1 MARAEEPGDSLAL
14 RHRFG
19 RRAVEVAGE
28 DAPVL
33 ANAALVLAR
42 FGEDIEPMMALVDRS
57 LALAASS
64 WVCGE
69 IATTYATTGIPVSV
83 APAQRRAMTPS
94 STSTMTGVL
103 SSVILI
109 RGSSESREA
118 RARNIPGTHV
128 SITCQSDLPVPAM
141 FDCELPFEGL
151 ADAAKTKD
159 FCGV

>member
-1 MARAEEPGDSLAL
+1 LIVTGNLLVTNGSLGRQEATVNRSMNNL
-14 RHRFG
+14 RG
-19 RRAVEVAGE
+19 VAVM
-28 DAPVL
+28 D
-33 ANAALVLAR
+33 
-42 FGEDIEPMMALVDRS
+42 
-57 LALAASS
+57 
-64 WVCGE
+64 
-69 IATTYATTGIPVSV
+69 ATTGIPVSV

-151 ADAAKTKD
+151 ADAAKAKD